1 LVVSKQVAQPA
12 QAKPIAEPEKNGEK
26 QEKVEDKVEKANGT
40 S

>member
-1 LVVSKQVAQPA
+1 VVSKQVAQPA
-12 QAKPIAEPEKNGEK
+12 QAKFIAEPEKNGEK